1 MYYFN
6 PFTFKIIH
14 YIKYSKFIA
23 DNILIFVKKIL
34 NYLDI
39 FIVSILIFGF
49 FRGFI
54 KGLIMEL
61 SSLLAIILGTYGSL
75 KFSDFTFQ
83 LLSKNFSDQIENIN
97 ESYLKIA
104 SFAFTFLVII
114 VLVSIIGKVLTKV
127 VKMIALGL
135 INKVFGGVFG
145 SIKYLLL
152 LSFCFVFF
160 QNLNSTLFL
169 VDESFFE
176 STLFYKYIID
186 LGDIILNFFNSNK
199 ESINFFN

>member
-1 MYYFN
+1 
-6 PFTFKIIH
+6 
-14 YIKYSKFIA
+14 
-23 DNILIFVKKIL
+23 
-34 NYLDI
+34 
-39 FIVSILIFGF
+39 
-49 FRGFI
+49 
-54 KGLIMEL
+54 
-61 SSLLAIILGTYGSL
+61 
-75 KFSDFTFQ
+75 
-83 LLSKNFSDQIENIN
+83 
-97 ESYLKIA
+97 
-104 SFAFTFLVII
+104 
-114 VLVSIIGKVLTKV
+114 
-127 VKMIALGL
+127 MIALGL

>member
-1 MYYFN
+1 
-6 PFTFKIIH
+6 
-14 YIKYSKFIA
+14 
-23 DNILIFVKKIL
+23 L